1 MALEFSAKICLNE
14 PECLLF
20 THYYI
25 AMENNTIDK
34 TVKTSVEVSIRLILM
49 FLLVAWC
56 LVLILPFLEPVL
68 WGIIIAV
75 SVSPLYLKMNKVLGD
90 RPKLTSALLALL
102 FLALIIVPSFFV
114 VSSMSNKVGP
124 LIDAMEQGAFTI
136 PPPNESV
143 REWPLIGEKIYD
155 IWASFYTNI
164 EDALNNYEGEIAQ
177 AGKKVLSSIL
187 SLTGTI
193 GMFILSIII
202 AGVLLSIKG
211 TESLNTKIFTR
222 LLGKNGAAFA
232 KMSEDTIKSV
242 TKGVI
247 GVAFIQAILLGV
259 IFAFAGVPYAAVWAT
274 LCLILGV
281 MQLPPSL
288 ISIPIVIYLF
298 SVNETL
304 VASFWA
310 VLIVLAGS
318 VDNILKPIL
327 MGRGS
332 SVPMLVVFL
341 GSLGGFMTTGFLG
354 LFTGAIVLSIGYEL
368 FMAWVNEGQVPSDE
382 VETT

>member
-1 MALEFSAKICLNE
+1 
-14 PECLLF
+14 
-20 THYYI
+20 
-25 AMENNTIDK
+25 MENNAIDN

-90 RPKLTSALLALL
+90 RPKLTSALLVLL

-310 VLIVLAGS
+310 VLIILAGS

-382 VETT
+382 VETQ